1 MRFLPPHAA
10 PASTPGCS
18 RFAPLLPFAAVR
30 CCFLLFVRFLTCSC
44 FLWLASQL
52 VVCLKANNDVLLDKA
67 EQRQLFQDDEL
78 YDAELIQN
86 IENAANQRMNTD
98 LREKQGRKVA
108 MIDDHHIWAF
118 VLDPY
123 MRAFN
128 LEIPNKAGVIN
139 AMARCADPL
148 LIFSFAIVYLQPSAL
163 CIGKTT

>member
-1 MRFLPPHAA
+1 M
-10 PASTPGCS
+10 
-18 RFAPLLPFAAVR
+18 
-30 CCFLLFVRFLTCSC
+30 
-44 FLWLASQL
+44 
-52 VVCLKANNDVLLDKA
+52 VCLKANNDVLLDKA

-139 AMARCADPL
+139 DQRHGQVRRPL
-148 LIFSFAIVYLQPSAL
+148 VDFSFAIIYLQPSAL